1 MINQSLSLIHG
12 TKAYTCD
19 NKYLKQS
26 HLVYSNRPSTI
37 VDDNAYCKLSKDDY
51 IKIH

>member
-1 MINQSLSLIHG
+1 MISQGLSLIHG

-26 HLVYSNRPSTI
+26 HCIYNRLPTII